1 MLLHKIT
8 STIISLS
15 SNPKSLH
22 FKTAS
27 LMSRLANTKPS
38 TKTFPSKF
46 TAGNT
51 AGIDADDIKA
61 STLLSKEIVSSK
73 NTASP

>member
-1 MLLHKIT
+1 
-8 STIISLS
+8 
-15 SNPKSLH
+15 
-22 FKTAS
+22 
-27 LMSRLANTKPS
+27 MSRLANTKPS